1 MMLDINSPW
10 TKKEDIIEALKDDEQ
25 YYNGMGQQWLSASTL
40 KKYLNTDCP
49 KERPM
54 NQKALQFGHA
64 FHQCIL
70 EPEKYELRDDLDII
84 DRDHIDMLKKSLEN
98 SYEFGVMNELKDVE
112 VPFIGTFEGIK
123 LKCKVDALTDE
134 VLIDLKTTSN
144 LDAVE
149 YTAKHFGYHLSA
161 YQYWVLTRKVMWFL
175 YVEKNTGRIKLVKPD
190 RKFYVDGQR
199 DWRWAMRNYKLSQ
212 KKHWQFMG
220 TYDDLPQGRFKLDS
234 VHCSGEEDRLYAW
247 ILQEKHLNRKK

>member
-1 MMLDINSPW
+1 MKTDIWDGNK
-10 TKKEDIIEALKDDEQ
+10 TALEKLQDDDL
-25 YYNGMGQQWLSASTL
+25 YYGEYGQQWLSASTL

-70 EPEKYELRDDLDII
+70 EPDKYAERTDLDVI
-84 DRDHIDMLKKSLEN
+84 DRDHIDFLKKSLEN
-98 SYEFGVMNELKDVE
+98 SYEFGVMDDLKAVE
-112 VPFIGTFEGIK
+112 TPYIGTFDGIPI
-123 LKCKVDALTDE
+123 KCKVDAENDE

-144 LDAVE
+144 IDAVQ

-161 YQYWVLTRKVMWFL
+161 YQYWILTRKVMWFL
-175 YVEKNTGRIKLVKPD
+175 YVEKNSGKIKLVKPD
-190 RKFYVDGQR
+190 RQFYVNGQR
-199 DWRWAMRNYKLSQ
+199 DWRWAMRNYRLSK

-220 TYDDLPQGRFKLDS
+220 LHDNLPQGRFKLDS
-234 VHCSGEEDRLYAW
+234 VHMSGEENRLYAW
-247 ILQEKHLNRKK
+247 ILQEQYLNKRKR